1 MIIAK
6 TRLIGSYLCVVM
18 LAVSGCDSSDS
29 ASAGTGLST
38 SVGSAGDVVSTEAH
52 VLDTNS
58 AGVVELLHYH
68 LRGVD
73 QLLQESQAV
82 VMIPPGDAPAD
93 GWPVLAWGH
102 GTTGVSDSCAPSI
115 SSDLSGYLPYL
126 NGLVDAGFAVVAP
139 DYEGMGNA
147 GSDHPYLNLDSAGR
161 SMIYAVKA
169 AVSAYPQLGSRFASI
184 GHSQGGHAALGAAEL
199 AHELSPLNLL
209 GAVAIAPASHLENSA
224 SLLQSIAKDTNAAAA
239 DRAAAGVGWL
249 LYASYMLYGLEVS
262 DASFDAATAY
272 GAQGG
277 QVVDAVEDVCA
288 SAFFAGLQTPVNLL
302 LQTAGNLDS
311 LLPSSITS
319 DTKVLSYI
327 RATEPG
333 LRPIEAPVLILQGDT
348 DTTVFPTFSQQ
359 LRETLID
366 AEVAVEYRE
375 FTANHSSIVA
385 TSATDAVVWLTQRFA
400 TP

>member
-1 MIIAK
+1 MIILK
-6 TRLIGSYLCVVM
+6 SRLLGSYLCVVM
-18 LAVSGCDSSDS
+18 LAISGCDSSDS
-29 ASAGTGLST
+29 ASTGSPA
-38 SVGSAGDVVSTEAH
+38 SVGTAGDVVSTEMH

-58 AGVVELLHYH
+58 AGVVELLHYR

-73 QLLQESQAV
+73 QVLQESQAV

-102 GTTGVSDSCAPSI
+102 GTTGVADSCAPSL

-139 DYEGMGNA
+139 DYEGLGTA

-169 AVSAYPQLGSRFASI
+169 AISAYPQLGTRFASI
-184 GHSQGGHAALGAAEL
+184 GHSQGGHAALGTAEL
-199 AHELSPLNLL
+199 AHEVSPLNFL
-209 GAVAIAPASHLENSA
+209 GAVAIAPASHLEDSA
-224 SLLQSIAKDTNAAAA
+224 NLLQSTAEDTNAAAA

-249 LYASYMLYGLEVS
+249 VYASYMLYGLEVS
-262 DASFDAATAY
+262 DSSFDATTAY
-272 GAQGG
+272 GVQGD
-277 QVVDAVEDVCA
+277 QVLDAIEGVCA

-302 LQTAGNLDS
+302 LQTAGNLDTV
-311 LLPSSITS
+311 LPSSITR
-319 DTKVLSYI
+319 DAEVLSYI

-333 LRPIEAPVLILQGDT
+333 LRPIEAPVLILQGDA
-348 DTTVFPTFSQQ
+348 DTTVFPAFSQQ
-359 LRETLID
+359 LRDTLLD
-366 AEVAVEYRE
+366 AEIDVDYRE
-375 FTANHSSIVA
+375 FSANHGSIVA

-400 TP
+400 AP